1 MRIETCSFCSSPVY
15 PGHGTTLVRNDC
27 KVFIF
32 CRAKCHKAYKK
43 KRNPRKVKWTKAY
56 RRANAKDLT
65 NDNSLEFEKLRNCP
79 KKYDRETW
87 QKTVNAIS
95 RIEEIKAKREQ
106 RHIMNRLK
114 VGKLVEKQ
122 NDAWEIKT
130 NMALIKSPAAGLIQ
144 RRLNKMETEGEEE
157 DEIEMKQNID
167 LIASPAAAVKKSTK
181 KDKEVD
187 EIMEEEMSEDEPP
200 QQVLVEA

>member
-15 PGHGTTLVRNDC
+15 PGHGTTFVRNDC

-32 CRAKCHKAYKK
+32 CRAKCHKAFKK

-65 NDNSLEFEKLRNCP
+65 NDNSLEFEKLRHCP
-79 KKYDRETW
+79 KKYDREMW
-87 QKTVNAIS
+87 QKTVTAIS
-95 RIEEIKAKREQ
+95 RIEEIKQKREQ

-130 NMALIKSPAAGLIQ
+130 NMSLIKSPAAGLIQ
-144 RRLNKMETEGEEE
+144 RRLNTMDVEQDEVEDEMPQMKQNVDLVSSPAPAMKKKKKVEEMEVMEE
-157 DEIEMKQNID
+157 DEVT
-167 LIASPAAAVKKSTK
+167 A
-181 KDKEVD
+181 
-187 EIMEEEMSEDEPP
+187 EPK
-200 QQVLVEA
+200 QVLIEA

>member
-65 NDNSLEFEKLRNCP
+65 NDSSLAFEKLRNCP
-79 KKYDRETW
+79 KKYDREMW
-87 QKTVNAIS
+87 QKTVTAIS
-95 RIEEIKAKREQ
+95 RIEEIKHKREQ

-144 RRLNKMETEGEEE
+144 RRLNKMDVEGEEE
-157 DEIEMKQNID
+157 EEVQMKQNVD
-167 LIASPAAAVKKSTK
+167 LIQSPAVKQKGK
-181 KDKEVD
+181 KKEEMEVM
-187 EIMEEEMSEDEPP
+187 EEEEMSEEP
-200 QQVLVEA
+200 QQQILVEA